1 MGFET
6 LVVRTRSCLPTGNGF
21 KNTKKPSA
29 ILLKVPGTRF
39 AKLSLGTVRLKNLV
53 WVLYW
58 FRSCNFD
65 PSILALITPYS
76 LPAIVQLRKP

>member
-39 AKLSLGTVRLKNLV
+39 AKLSLG
-53 WVLYW
+53 
-58 FRSCNFD
+58 
-65 PSILALITPYS
+65 
-76 LPAIVQLRKP
+76 